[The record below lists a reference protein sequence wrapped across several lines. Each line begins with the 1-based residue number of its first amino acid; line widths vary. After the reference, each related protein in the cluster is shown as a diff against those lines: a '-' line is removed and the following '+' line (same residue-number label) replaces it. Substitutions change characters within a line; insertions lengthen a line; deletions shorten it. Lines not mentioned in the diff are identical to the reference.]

1 MVLST
6 LRYLLSKQFIVPSL
20 TLFTVLVFPTQVL
33 AADIASAGSYES
45 YTQSIDRAC
54 YAREGGEFPV
64 PIWNTPVEGEVPEEL
79 ITLPRFVYPD
89 IYAPDIQKRYQE
101 GLAALK

>member
-1 MVLST
+1 MLFPFVKSLAVLPV
-6 LRYLLSKQFIVPSL
+6 LL
-20 TLFTVLVFPTQVL
+20 FPAQLL
-33 AADIASAGSYES
+33 ATEIGSYES
-45 YTQSIDRAC
+45 YTQSVDRAC

-64 PIWNTPVEGEVPEEL
+64 PIWNTPVGGEVPEEL

-89 IYAPDIQKRYQE
+89 IYAPDVQKRYQE